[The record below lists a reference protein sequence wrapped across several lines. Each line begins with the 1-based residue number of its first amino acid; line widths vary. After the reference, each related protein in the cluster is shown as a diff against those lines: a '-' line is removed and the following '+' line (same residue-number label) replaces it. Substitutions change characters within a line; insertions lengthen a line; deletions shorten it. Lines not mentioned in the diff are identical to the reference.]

1 MPDTLTSPT
10 GAVHGVSWNII
21 CDFDG
26 TITPFDVT
34 DAVLA
39 KFAHPSW
46 EAIEEDWVAG
56 SISAR
61 ECMDRQVKLVK
72 ASKDELDSFLDT
84 IPIMEGFSD
93 FVAFCLSRNLKI
105 VVLSDGMDYSIK
117 RILTKNGF
125 GFIPVIANRVL
136 FQGRSGYRLEF
147 PYGME
152 GCGSGVCKCAAARA
166 LGGDTLLIG
175 DGRSDCCLAGNVTFV
190 MAREGKE
197 LLARCQTN
205 GYSHMVWRDFFDVR
219 ASLETLLAAL
229 QAELAI

>member
-1 MPDTLTSPT
+1 MPDTTTSST
-10 GAVHGVSWNII
+10 DAVHGVNWNII

-46 EAIEEDWVAG
+46 EAIEANWVAG
-56 SISAR
+56 CISAR

-72 ASKDELDSFLDT
+72 ASQDELDAFLDA
-84 IPIMEGFSD
+84 IPITEGFSE
-93 FVAFCLSRNLKI
+93 FVDFCLSRNLKV

-152 GCGSGVCKCAAARA
+152 GCSSGVCKCAVARA
-166 LGGDTLLIG
+166 LGGNTLLIG
-175 DGRSDCCLAGNVTFV
+175 DGLSDCCLAGNAAFV

-205 GYSHMVWRDFFDVR
+205 GYPHMVWRGFFDVCV
-219 ASLETLLAAL
+219 SLETLLAAP
-229 QAELAI
+229 QAELAV